1 MAKLNKWANIIKNV
15 ANRMKGKLRRERRN
29 DNVPS
34 MDPTTPDVKGETT
47 QPKRSLGIM
56 NKAFENM
63 KKRNKPEVNP
73 AFDIFPED
81 MQSQYENQT
90 DKEVSR
96 EVDDYKT
103 GVETYLNKKKSKK
116 DITPTEY
123 NENNFDTESEFSSPD
138 IEQENPVITNEGGYE
153 ELEDTSVSYDD
164 PVISTKPTPTSEK
177 LGLARPGP
185 SSFIQTAKYN
195 PSTRQLNIAYTDGKV
210 FPYHNVSPEM
220 ADKILKERPDH
231 SPGQTVNK
239 TIFKGHGT
247 TKADEIDSIEEG
259 M

>member
-1 MAKLNKWANIIKNV
+1 MAKINKWGEIVSSQSNA
-15 ANRMKGKLRRERRN
+15 L
-29 DNVPS
+29 
-34 MDPTTPDVKGETT
+34 KGEG
-47 QPKRSLGIM
+47 QRSK
-56 NKAFENM
+56 NNENI
-63 KKRNKPEVNP
+63 P
-73 AFDIFPED
+73 ANEYPDWLTSAVTKSAI
-81 MQSQYENQT
+81 SK
-90 DKEVSR
+90 DKES
-96 EVDDYKT
+96 
-103 GVETYLNKKKSKK
+103 VEQKDNKNKNISTTLDTKQAQKS
-116 DITPTEY
+116 ITPTEY
-123 NENNFDTESEFSSPD
+123 NDEDYEEETEFSSPSQD
-138 IEQENPVITNEGGYE
+138 QESIEPTNIGGYE
-153 ELEDTSVSYDD
+153 DYEDTSVSYDD

>member
-1 MAKLNKWANIIKNV
+1 MAKMNKW
-15 ANRMKGKLRRERRN
+15 
-29 DNVPS
+29 
-34 MDPTTPDVKGETT
+34 GEILSS
-47 QPKRSLGIM
+47 QARALGNNAKRAK
-56 NKAFENM
+56 KADQA
-63 KKRNKPEVNP
+63 
-73 AFDIFPED
+73 AFDIFPEWFTSAIS
-81 MQSQYENQT
+81 QSAL
-90 DKEVSR
+90 DKDKATVEQK
-96 EVDDYKT
+96 DDYKT
-103 GVETYLNKKKSKK
+103 GVENYMARKKAHRK
-116 DITPTEY
+116 ITPTQY
-123 NENNFDTESEFSSPD
+123 NDYSYTVKTPFSSPKT
-138 IEQENPVITNEGGYE
+138 EQESVEPTNVGGYE

-164 PVISTKPTPTSEK
+164 PVISTKPTPTSEE

-195 PSTRQLNIAYTDGKV
+195 PATRQLNIAYTDGKV

-220 ADKILKERPDH
+220 ADKILRERPDH